1 MLKFSAFPMH
11 SVAQSQQL
19 RKRAAT
25 VRFRLVQNL
34 VPRGDPGEQFFGIDP
49 NGERAEYN
57 AIDFFGQLSSGQW
70 SIISG
75 HVFGASFCTDRRRY
89 SASDFLKERHM
100 AYASRSGWTSVVTAL
115 VVLTSFTGML
125 WAQGGTGELS
135 GLVTDPSGAV
145 VAGAKVTLANSATGE
160 QLGVTTT
167 SAGTYRFGALQ
178 VVGAYAL
185 EIEAKGF
192 KSYRIE
198 NVIISVGAVTTH
210 DATLAVGGP
219 SESITVEAGVQ
230 QVHTTESS
238 LSGLIDRHVWQNM
251 PLETRS
257 QNEFIELLPG
267 AEPAKIAQ
275 LGEDRGAAVNGTRSG
290 SGNFLVEGF
299 DNNDQFL
306 GGAGSSEIG
315 PGGASTTIDPDA
327 IQEYRVIE
335 HIPPAEYGKAGGF
348 VTDTVLKSG
357 TNQWHGSLFEYNRV
371 QALAANSWFSNNA
384 GEQDHLVRN
393 QFGGSVGGPVVKD
406 KTFFFFTTEAHRMR
420 ESSPLT
426 VPTITPDF
434 VNFVQTGA
442 FEQYMESNA
451 GGFCELVIGA
461 ACPGA
466 FAQDATTGPLWQ
478 KIYAAEPLPLC
489 NPEASNCTNL
499 TMGGQSL
506 YTGGVLGLP
515 AITYPVNV
523 YGTLT
528 VTQPDSI
535 NQMRYT
541 GKFDQKLGGRD
552 QLNAAYLYDNAD
564 TVEAYGGNSTMG
576 PTLYEHIRGQ
586 NVGVTWSHIFSPT
599 ILNQARVAYVRHT
612 GNFPGDP
619 SVLGMPDITTYW
631 DTPFFGFGNADNYPQ
646 FFTDNE
652 FQYKDDLSLTR
663 GKHNFKSG
671 AEYRRTRN
679 GSSFESWK
687 YGELEPQG
695 TEDLL
700 TDMTFSEIADNLVYG
715 APTFGS
721 LANAEASL
729 NPATGQLPIYYRGYR
744 ANEFAFYFQDDWRI
758 GPRLTLNLGLRWEY
772 FGPPHNF
779 QPGLDSNFYTGVYAP
794 FTNPCLAPGGS
805 CTGPTPD
812 PPNPFMPTNSPYYGA
827 IATGTVQQRNH
838 DIWNK
843 DFHNFGPRV
852 GFAWDTWGTGKL
864 VVRGGFGINYDR
876 IYNNV
881 FENIRFNPPAF
892 ALGLLGPF
900 GGNGNLITPAQTT
913 ALYTYPFTGTST
925 FAGAGLT
932 PSLRDMD
939 QNIVTPYYEQANL
952 GFEYQ
957 LGKDFV
963 LESNY
968 VGTFGHKLIG
978 ITGANLFDGEYAYG
992 LDTTPINPNYSTI
1005 NLRSN
1010 CCDSNYHAWQ
1020 TSVRK
1025 RFANGLQFNVNYTFS
1040 KAMDDISDAFY
1051 TKNNSNDYPTDSMN
1065 PHFDYGPADFDVRH
1079 RFVAS
1084 FVYEMPFAKQN
1095 RWLGGW
1101 NVSGIVSVQTGATF
1115 SVTNST
1121 VDSNGDGQYND
1132 RAVYLGPGALTSDIH
1147 HNVSPAA
1154 GYLTGDV
1161 QMGPTEGSNPSWGM
1175 LNGYNS
1181 TDPQCPPT
1189 VNMGLW
1195 CQGKTL
1201 GQMERNTLV
1210 GPGYVNTDLGFGK
1223 SFKITESSKLT
1234 FEGNFFN
1241 IFNHPN
1247 FLLPDTDLND
1257 VGTFGKSLATFVPGP
1272 GGARVTQLA
1281 LRFDF

>member
-1 MLKFSAFPMH
+1 
-11 SVAQSQQL
+11 
-19 RKRAAT
+19 
-25 VRFRLVQNL
+25 
-34 VPRGDPGEQFFGIDP
+34 
-49 NGERAEYN
+49 
-57 AIDFFGQLSSGQW
+57 
-70 SIISG
+70 
-75 HVFGASFCTDRRRY
+75 
-89 SASDFLKERHM
+89 M
-100 AYASRSGWTSVVTAL
+100 AYASRSKWIR
-115 VVLTSFTGML
+115 VLAAWAVLASFTAIL
-125 WAQGGTGELS
+125 WAQGGTGELT

-145 VAGAKVTLANSATGE
+145 VAGARVTLTNSATGE
-160 QLGVTTT
+160 ELIATST

-185 EIEAKGF
+185 EIAATGF

-198 NVIISVGAVTTH
+198 NIIISVGAVTTH
-210 DATLAVGGP
+210 DAMLTVGGAR
-219 SESITVEAGVQ
+219 ESITVEAGVQ
-230 QVHTTESS
+230 QVHTTESA

-257 QNEFIELLPG
+257 QNEFIALLPG
-267 AEPAKIAQ
+267 AEPAVIAQ
-275 LGEDRGAAVNGTRSG
+275 LGEDRGAAVNGARSG

-299 DNNDQFL
+299 DNNDQYL
-306 GGAGSSEIG
+306 GGAGSSVG
-315 PGGASTTIDPDA
+315 PGGANTTIDPDA

-335 HIPPAEYGKAGGF
+335 HIPPAEYGRSGGF

-371 QALAANSWFSNNA
+371 QALAANSWFSNNS

-406 KTFFFFTTEAHRMR
+406 KTFFFFTAEAHRER
-420 ESSPLT
+420 ENSPLT

-434 VNFVQTGA
+434 VNFVQSGA
-442 FEQYMESNA
+442 FEQFVEGTGIYAGPYNA
-451 GGFCELVIGA
+451 NVPNTTGFCNAVLGA

-466 FAQDATTGPLWQ
+466 FAADATLGPIWQ

-489 NPEASNCTNL
+489 TPGASNCTSL
-499 TMGGQSL
+499 TAGAQSL
-506 YTGGVLGLP
+506 YPGGYWPYYVPGGSGNAAL
-515 AITYPVNV
+515 ASTYPVDV
-523 YGTLT
+523 YGTVT
-528 VTQPDSI
+528 VTQPSSI

-541 GKFDQKLGGRD
+541 GKFDQKLGERD

-564 TVEAYGGNSTMG
+564 TMQAYGGNSDMG

-612 GNFPGDP
+612 ENLPGDP

-631 DTPFFGFGNADNYPQ
+631 DSPLIGFGNANNIPQ
-646 FFTDNE
+646 LFTDNE
-652 FQYKDDLSLTR
+652 FVYKDDVSVTK
-663 GKHNFKSG
+663 GKHNFKG
-671 AEYRRTRN
+671 GGEYRRIRN
-679 GSSFESWK
+679 GSSFDLDK
-687 YGELEPQG
+687 YGFFQPQG
-695 TEDLL
+695 IEDLL
-700 TDMTFSEIADNLVYG
+700 TDETFSQIAGEIADEASPG
-715 APTFGS
+715 AQNVGS
-721 LANAEASL
+721 LANAGASL

-744 ANEFAFYFQDDWRI
+744 GNEFAFYFQDDWRI

-805 CTGPTPD
+805 CTGPDAD
-812 PPNPFMPTNSPYYGA
+812 PPNPFMPTSSSYYGA

-881 FENIRFNPPAF
+881 FENIRFNPPNF
-892 ALGLLGPF
+892 ALALLGPF
-900 GGNGNLITPAQTT
+900 GGNGNVITPAQ
-913 ALYTYPFTGTST
+913 ALAVNTYPFTGTST

-932 PSLRDMD
+932 PQLRYVE

-957 LGKDFV
+957 MGKDFV

-978 ITGANLFDGEYAYG
+978 ITDANVFNGEYASG
-992 LDTTPINPNYSTI
+992 LDTTPINPNYSFI
-1005 NLRSN
+1005 DYRSN

-1020 TSVRK
+1020 TSLHK
-1025 RFANGLQFNVNYTFS
+1025 RFTNGLQFNVNYTFS
-1040 KAMDDISDAFY
+1040 KAMDDISDAFF
-1051 TKNNSNDYPTDSMN
+1051 TKNNSNDFPSDSMN

-1084 FVYEMPFAKQN
+1084 FIYELPFASRN

-1101 NVSGIVSVQTGATF
+1101 SVSGIVSVQTGTPF
-1115 SVTNST
+1115 SIFNST
-1121 VDSNGDGQYND
+1121 VDSNADGQYND
-1132 RAVYLGPGALTSDIH
+1132 RAVYIGPGALTSDIH

-1161 QMGPTEGSNPSWGM
+1161 QSGPTAGSNPAWGM

-1181 TDPQCPPT
+1181 TDPACPPT

-1195 CQGKTL
+1195 CQGPAL

-1210 GPGYVNTDLGFGK
+1210 GPGYFNTDFGFGK
-1223 SFKITESSKLT
+1223 SFRITETSKLT
-1234 FEGNFFN
+1234 LQGNFFN

-1247 FLLPDTDLND
+1247 FLIPDTNLND